1 MDALDRRLLAA
12 LQDGFPLDERPY
24 ARLAERLGLDPSHEA
39 DLHRRALR
47 LLDDG
52 TLRRIGPSFD
62 SRRLGYE
69 PTLAAVRVP
78 PERVALAA
86 QVVNRYS
93 EITHNYQRSGSPW
106 SLWFTVIARSPQ
118 RQQTILADIRRD
130 LDLAD
135 DDMMVLP
142 VLHLYKIDVRF
153 PTPPDDPATP
163 TPPPPHDAPK

>member
-130 LDLAD
+130 LALAD
-135 DDMMVLP
+135 DDIMVLP
-142 VLHLYKIDVRF
+142 VLQLYKIDVRF
-153 PTPPDDPATP
+153 AAPPEYPATP
-163 TPPPPHDAPK
+163 PPLRDVPP